1 MSDKDTDWGGFLGRV
16 GIELDL
22 RGLGELPLG
31 QQRKEIPTN
40 MHEELNLGGSV
51 VTLERGG

>member
-22 RGLGELPLG
+22 RGLGRLPKK
-31 QQRKEIPTN
+31 KEIPTN